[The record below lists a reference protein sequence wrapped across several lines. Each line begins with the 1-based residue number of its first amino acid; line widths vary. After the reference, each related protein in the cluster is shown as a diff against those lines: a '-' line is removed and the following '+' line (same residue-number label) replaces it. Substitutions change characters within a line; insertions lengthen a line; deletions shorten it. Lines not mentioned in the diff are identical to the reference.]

1 MIFVSFSL
9 VSGHLKNLW
18 IGKFSIFPKELFIH
32 GISTRHGG
40 GSTGAFDSLNLGL
53 HVEDDANR
61 VRHNRDILFE
71 GLGLPRGQGI
81 TCQQVH
87 GSKVVKVTRA
97 QAGRGMYDYDQSIA
111 DTDGL
116 ITNELGLPLMLFF
129 ADCTPILIAD
139 PVHKAI
145 GVGHGG
151 WRGTVTSIGVKM
163 VEMMEQEYGSRPESL
178 LAGIGPAI
186 GPCCYEVG
194 QEVAQQFRDA
204 FPEFCDKIV
213 MDKPNGKAKLNLW
226 EANRLQLVGA
236 GLKPENIDVAG
247 VCTACNHR
255 QFFSY
260 RADGGRTGRIA
271 AVLSI
276 K

>member
-1 MIFVSFSL
+1 MSFSL
-9 VSGHLKNLW
+9 VSGKLKNLW
-18 IGKFSIFPKELFIH
+18 IGKFSIFPEDLFIH

-40 GSTGAFDSLNLGL
+40 VSKGVFGTLNLGL
-53 HVEDDANR
+53 HVDDDLND
-61 VRHNRDILFE
+61 VRRNRDIFFE
-71 GLGLPRGQGI
+71 GLELPKGQGT

-87 GSKVVKVTRA
+87 GSKVVKINKA
-97 QAGRGMYDYDQSIA
+97 QAGSGMYKFEESIKDA
-111 DTDGL
+111 DAL
-116 ITNELGLPLMLFF
+116 ITNEPSIPLMLFF

-139 PVHKAI
+139 PVQKAI
-145 GVGHGG
+145 GVAHGG
-151 WRGTVTSIGVKM
+151 WRGTVASIAARTVEQMVK
-163 VEMMEQEYGSRPESL
+163 EYGSKPENL

-194 QEVAQQFRDA
+194 TEVIKQFRDA
-204 FPEFCDKIV
+204 FPDFYDKIII
-213 MDKPNGKAKLNLW
+213 DEKGGQHLNLW
-226 EANRLQLVGA
+226 KANELQLKKA
-236 GLKPENIDVAG
+236 GIKPENIDVAG

-260 RADGGRTGRIA
+260 RADNGKTGRIA

>member
-1 MIFVSFSL
+1 MSFSL
-9 VSGHLKNLW
+9 VSGNLKNLW
-18 IGKFSIFPKELFIH
+18 IGKFSIFPEDLFVH

-40 GSTGAFDSLNLGL
+40 VSKGAFDSLNLGL
-53 HVEDDANR
+53 HVEDELND
-61 VRHNRDILFE
+61 VRRNRDIFFE
-71 GLGLPRGQGI
+71 GLELPKGQGT

-87 GSKVVKVTRA
+87 GSKVVKITKA
-97 QAGRGMYDYDQSIA
+97 QAGSGMYEFDESIRDA
-111 DTDGL
+111 DGL
-116 ITNELGLPLMLFF
+116 ITNEPGIPLMLFF

-139 PVHKAI
+139 PVKKAI
-145 GVGHGG
+145 GVAHGG
-151 WRGTVTSIGVKM
+151 WRGTVASIGAKTVELMVK
-163 VEMMEQEYGSRPESL
+163 EYGSRPEDL

-194 QEVAQQFRDA
+194 AEVIKQFRDA
-204 FPEFCDKIV
+204 FPDFYDKIII
-213 MDKPNGKAKLNLW
+213 DENGGQHLNLW
-226 EANRLQLVGA
+226 KANQLQLIKA
-236 GLKPENIDVAG
+236 GIKPENIDVAG

-260 RADGGRTGRIA
+260 RADNGKTGRIA

>member
-1 MIFVSFSL
+1 MSFSL
-9 VSGHLKNLW
+9 VSGNINNLW
-18 IGKFSIFPKELFIH
+18 IGKFSIFPEELFIH

-40 GSTGAFDSLNLGL
+40 VSTGAFDSLNLGL
-53 HVEDDANR
+53 HVEDDLEA
-61 VRHNRDILFE
+61 VRRNRDIFFE
-71 GLGLPRGQGI
+71 GLKLPKGQGT

-87 GSKVVKVTRA
+87 GSKVVKVTRS
-97 QAGRGMYDYDQSIA
+97 QAGSGMYEYGESIQ

-116 ITNELGLPLMLFF
+116 VTNEPGIPLMLFF

-139 PVHKAI
+139 PVKKAI
-145 GVGHGG
+145 GLAHGG
-151 WRGTVTSIGVKM
+151 WRGTVASIGAKTVELM
-163 VEMMEQEYGSRPESL
+163 VSEYGSKPEDL
-178 LAGIGPAI
+178 LAAVGPAI

-213 MDKPNGKAKLNLW
+213 IDGPNGKSQLNLW
-226 EANRLQLVGA
+226 KANELQLTKA
-236 GLKPENIDVAG
+236 GLRPENIDVAG

-260 RADGGRTGRIA
+260 RADKGRTGRIA